1 MYPLLLVVHS
11 SASIY
16 SYYYINIFIAP
27 QHILSCVVHAKSI
40 EKNYENV
47 QKHQFVLI
55 LTMNYNKNKEKA
67 LFYQRRISQ

>member
-1 MYPLLLVVHS
+1 
-11 SASIY
+11 
-16 SYYYINIFIAP
+16 
-27 QHILSCVVHAKSI
+27 VHAKSI